1 MAAMTDDEWQA
12 LQEGFDTRQL
22 LDAVGDVDTLRSA
35 LADDGLQP
43 PEFRTRLLKLHG
55 LAMSVVNDG
64 SQHRA
69 AEMFDLAL
77 ELEDEAADLLE
88 AVTRL
93 HDILSALTALRPDS
107 LNGDGDDVGDPDG
120 DDDDDA

>member
-1 MAAMTDDEWQA
+1 MTDDEWQA
-12 LQEGFDTRQL
+12 LQDGFDTRQL
-22 LDAVGDVDTLRSA
+22 LDAVDDVDTLRSA

-43 PEFRTRLLKLHG
+43 PELRTHLLKLHG
-55 LAMSVVNDG
+55 LAMAVVNDG

-93 HDILSALTALRPDS
+93 HDTLSTLTALRPDS
-107 LNGDGDDVGDPDG
+107 LDGGGDDVDDPDG

>member
-1 MAAMTDDEWQA
+1 MTDDEWQA
-12 LQEGFDTRQL
+12 LQDGFDTRQL
-22 LDAVGDVDTLRSA
+22 LDAVDDVDTLRST

-43 PEFRTRLLKLHG
+43 PELRTRLLKLHG
-55 LAMSVVNDG
+55 LAMAVVNDG
-64 SQHRA
+64 SQNQA

-93 HDILSALTALRPDS
+93 HDTLSTLTALRPDS
-107 LNGDGDDVGDPDG
+107 LDGDGDDAGNPDEDG

>member
-1 MAAMTDDEWQA
+1 MTGDEWEK
-12 LQEGFDTRQL
+12 LEESFDTRQL
-22 LDAVGDVDTLRSA
+22 LGAVDDVDTLRGA

-43 PEFRTRLLKLHG
+43 PEIRTRLLKLHG
-55 LAMSVVNDG
+55 LAMAVVNEG
-64 SQHRA
+64 SQRRA

-93 HDILSALTALRPDS
+93 HDTLGALTALRPES
-107 LNGDGDDVGDPDG
+107 LDDDGDDADG
-120 DDDDDA
+120 DEDGNA

>member
-1 MAAMTDDEWQA
+1 MTDDEWQA
-12 LQEGFDTRQL
+12 LQDGFDTRQL
-22 LDAVGDVDTLRSA
+22 LDAVDDVDTLRSI

-55 LAMSVVNDG
+55 LAMAVVNDE

-77 ELEDEAADLLE
+77 ELEDETADLLE

-93 HDILSALTALRPDS
+93 HDTLSTLTALRPDS
-107 LNGDGDDVGDPDG
+107 LDGDGDDMDDPDG